1 MSHICILAGSSQ
13 LVHAGPLVSL
23 VWPPLLGQKILFL
36 WLKEIV
42 FIHWDYDM
50 NLSGNLFLQVIQF
63 NSFILSTG
71 WWTFHGYVSRSVIW
85 LAVRSVLIVSKG
97 KITIKICSYFF
108 TNLKCKNNC
117 DFHRD
122 SIVLLKIVFVNV
134 HLTSMFLSHLCIT
147 ASAC

>member
-1 MSHICILAGSSQ
+1 MASSIRVENS
-13 LVHAGPLVSL
+13 LPLVERHCVYS
-23 VWPPLLGQKILFL
+23 
-36 WLKEIV
+36 
-42 FIHWDYDM
+42 WDYDM
-50 NLSGNLFLQVIQF
+50 NLSGHLFLQVSQF

-85 LAVRSVLIVSKG
+85 LAIRSVLIVSKE
-97 KITIKICSYFF
+97 KIMIWIYSYFF

-122 SIVLLKIVFVNV
+122 SIIFLKIVFVNV

-147 ASAC
+147 ASICWSSSFPSLLWALYLKFS